1 MKSGKKRAD
10 PIAAPQLKPHEFAA
24 MYRAMRDKTLK
35 EVANEFGLLEHYQ
48 GSLPKAV
55 SFLHSQVYRKVSLA
69 PEKYGVSEEFRKE
82 VHDAI
87 SNRAVVKRNEDGLY
101 FNNPTTKNDESTNLI
116 TSLKDKVIKLAHAK
130 VDRIMSS
137 KKNIDEANMST
148 IFTSLG
154 IIFDK
159 SQIAT
164 GQATENIAMIAKV
177 NDKLTAEEAMKI
189 VLQNRE
195 QNQERFDRAKKKK

>member
-1 MKSGKKRAD
+1 MPAKSQAD
-10 PIAAPQLKPHEFAA
+10 KIASPKLKEHEIAA
-24 MYRAMRDKTLK
+24 MYRAMRDKTLSA
-35 EVANEFGLLEHYQ
+35 VAQEFGLVEHYK
-48 GSLPKAV
+48 GSKPRAI
-55 SFLHSQVYRKVSLA
+55 SFLHSGVYRKVSLDPA
-69 PEKYGVSEEFRKE
+69 KYGVSEEFRKE

-87 SNRAVVKRNEDGLY
+87 SNRSVVKRNEEGLY

-116 TSLKDKVIKLAHAK
+116 TSLKDKVIKLAHMK

-137 KKNIDEANMST
+137 KKNVDEANMST

-177 NDKLTAEEAMKI
+177 NQDMTAEEAMKI
-189 VLQNRE
+189 VLQKRE
-195 QNQERFDRAKKKK
+195 QNQERFDRSKKKK